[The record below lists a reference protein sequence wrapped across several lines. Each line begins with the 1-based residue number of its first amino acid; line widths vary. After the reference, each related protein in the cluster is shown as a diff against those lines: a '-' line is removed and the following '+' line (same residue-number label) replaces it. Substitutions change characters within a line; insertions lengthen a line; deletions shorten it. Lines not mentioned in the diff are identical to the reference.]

1 MTTKSK
7 EGLVCRLAGGASG
20 LLLVVGHLYPAGAV
34 LQVVALVPILYVLA
48 KREVGLRAVVL
59 AGMYMG
65 CCYIL
70 PQLIALQLPMVMSL
84 ILLVHFM
91 VLMTIFACGSVWLL
105 RGPALAGS
113 LAIGAFVVV
122 LDWVNFTVI
131 PIWGLAQS
139 FVRPWS
145 WYPALIQF
153 VSLTGITGIIFVLG
167 TLQGLAV
174 NIIVR
179 PKQRC
184 RLFAAGLVVVLV
196 FAGVNVIIGN
206 ERPAGKLK
214 VAAVG
219 WTSDDDRKLG
229 GIYSEKGFEVLF
241 AAPAT
246 RAADEGARLI
256 VSPELGFSF
265 GGNGREKWIG
275 RFAEI
280 ARRHS
285 VFLAIG
291 YFNEDENENRLLFM
305 SSKGEVL
312 SEYTKTYLTAFEDFH
327 KGDGCLRVIEADGVR
342 VGGMICQDDNFVRF
356 SREHGRGGVGIV
368 AVPTLDWRTV
378 KSAHLQSSIHRA
390 IESRYA
396 IVRAAQNGI
405 SAIISP
411 KGEVL
416 TGCDHFE
423 DGPGVITAEVDI
435 YSSRTVF
442 SIAGHWLVVVSFIF
456 LVVYTWRGLRR
467 RFSGSESEA
476 SNDEDV
482 KFRIG

>member
-1 MTTKSK
+1 MSK
-7 EGLVCRLAGGASG
+7 EGLFCRLAGGLSG
-20 LLLVVGHLYPAGAV
+20 LLLVVGHLYPAGAL

-48 KREVGLRAVVL
+48 RRDVGRRAVML

-65 CCYIL
+65 FCYIL
-70 PQLIALQLPMVMSL
+70 PQLIALRLPVVMSL
-84 ILLVHFM
+84 ILLVHFT
-91 VLMTIFACGSVWLL
+91 VLMVIFACGSAQLL
-105 RGPALAGS
+105 GGSALAGS
-113 LAIGAFVVV
+113 FAIGAFLVV
-122 LDWVNFTVI
+122 LDWVNFTVV
-131 PIWGLAQS
+131 PIWGTAQS
-139 FVRPWS
+139 LGRPWS
-145 WYPALIQF
+145 RYPVLIQF

-167 TLQGLAV
+167 VLQGLAV
-174 NIIVR
+174 NIIIR
-179 PKQRC
+179 SKQRG
-184 RLFAAGLVVVLV
+184 RLFGAGLVVVLV

-206 ERPAGKLK
+206 EQPAGKLK

-241 AAPAT
+241 AGPAA

-256 VSPELGFSF
+256 VSPELGFCIRETE
-265 GGNGREKWIG
+265 REKQLG

-280 ARRHS
+280 ARRHN

-305 SSKGEVL
+305 SGEGKVL
-312 SEYTKTYLTAFEDFH
+312 SEYTKTYLTAFEDFR
-327 KGDGCLRVIEADGVR
+327 KGDGCLRIIEADGVR
-342 VGGMICQDDNFVRF
+342 VGGMICQDDNFTRF
-356 SREHGRGGVGIV
+356 SREYGRRRVGVM

-378 KSAHLQSSIHRA
+378 KGAHLQSSIHRA
-390 IESRYA
+390 LESRYA

-416 TGCDHFE
+416 VSYDHFE
-423 DGPGVITAEVDI
+423 EGPGAIAAEVGI

-442 SIAGHWLVVVSFIF
+442 SILGHWLVVVSFVF
-456 LVVYTWRGLRR
+456 LVVYTWWALQRR
-467 RFSGSESEA
+467 LLQSKSKA
-476 SNDEDV
+476 SNDEGI
-482 KFRIG
+482 KFRRG